1 MPKKSKGMNIL
12 VTGGAGYVGSIV
24 AEQLLAGGN
33 SVVVIDDLRMGHRDG
48 VPSGAKLVVGDISNG
63 KALDKV
69 FGAEK
74 IDAVVHMAAESLVGI
89 SMSDPMGCIENNVVG
104 SMNLLNHMLKHN
116 VSKIVFSSSAAVY
129 GEPRRIPIDERHPKE
144 PMNTYGESKIIFE
157 RILLWYGKA
166 YGIKHISL
174 RYFNAAGASE
184 MFGEDHRPET
194 HLLPNVLNVATDKK
208 RSVDIYGYDYD
219 TPDGTC
225 VRDYVHVVDIA
236 QAHVLA
242 LQKIDKLSGKAYNLG
257 SGNGNSVL
265 EVVEVS
271 RQVTGVDIAIRLR
284 ERRAGDPAV
293 LVASCGLAKKELGWR
308 PKFTKIEDIIDS
320 AWRWKSQHPNGYLK

>member
-24 AEQLLAGGN
+24 AEQLLARGN
-33 SVVVIDDLRMGHRDG
+33 NVVVIDDLRMGHRDG

-69 FGAEK
+69 FGSEK
-74 IDAVVHMAAESLVGI
+74 IEAVVHMAAESLVGI
-89 SMSDPMGCIENNVVG
+89 SMKDPRGCLEDNVVG
-104 SMNLLNHMLKHN
+104 GMNLLNHMLKN
-116 VSKIVFSSSAAVY
+116 KVSKIVFSSSAAIY
-129 GEPRRIPIDERHPKE
+129 GEPRRIPINEKHPKE
-144 PMNTYGESKIIFE
+144 PVNTYGESKIIFE
-157 RILLWYGKA
+157 RILFWYGKA

-184 MFGEDHRPET
+184 HFGEDHRPET
-194 HLLPNVLNVATDKK
+194 HLVPNVLKAATNKK
-208 RSVDIYGYDYD
+208 NPVDIYGYDYD

-242 LQKIDKLSGKAYNLG
+242 LQKIEKLSGKAYNLG
-257 SGNGNSVL
+257 SGKGNSVL
-265 EVVEVS
+265 EIVEVS
-271 RQVTGVDIAIRLR
+271 RQVTGVDIAVTLR

-293 LVASCGLAKKELGWR
+293 LVASCGMAKKELGWR
-308 PKFTKIEDIIDS
+308 PKYAKIEDIIDS
-320 AWRWKSQHPNGYLK
+320 AWRWKSQHPKGYKK

>member
-24 AEQLLAGGN
+24 AELLLERGN
-33 SVVVIDDLRMGHRDG
+33 SVVVIDDLRMGHRDA
-48 VPSGAKLVVGDISNG
+48 VPSGARLVVGDISNG
-63 KALDKV
+63 KALDAV
-69 FGAEK
+69 FGSEK
-74 IDAVVHMAAESLVGI
+74 IDAVVHMAAESLVGV
-89 SMSDPMGCIENNVVG
+89 SMRYPLECMENNVG
-104 SMNLLNHMLKHN
+104 GGMNLLNHMLKHN

-129 GEPRRIPIDERHPKE
+129 GEPRRIPINEKHPKA
-144 PMNTYGESKIIFE
+144 PVNTYGESKIMFE
-157 RILLWYGKA
+157 RILFWYGKA

-194 HLLPNVLNVATDKK
+194 HLVPNVLNAAVDKK
-208 RSVDIYGYDYD
+208 SSVDLYGYDYD

-257 SGNGNSVL
+257 SGHGNSVL
-265 EVVEVS
+265 EVIEVS
-271 RQVTGVDIAIRLR
+271 RQVTGVDIAVTLR

-293 LVASCGLAKKELGWR
+293 LVATCGLAKKELGWR

-320 AWRWKSQHPNGYLK
+320 AWRWKSRHPKGYKK

>member
-24 AEQLLAGGN
+24 AEQLLARGN
-33 SVVVIDDLRMGHRDG
+33 NVVVIDDLRMGHRDG

-69 FGAEK
+69 FGSEK
-74 IDAVVHMAAESLVGI
+74 IEAVVHMAAESLVGI
-89 SMSDPMGCIENNVVG
+89 SMKDPRGCLEDNVVG
-104 SMNLLNHMLKHN
+104 GMNLLNHMLKHK
-116 VSKIVFSSSAAVY
+116 VSKIVFSSSAAIY
-129 GEPRRIPIDERHPKE
+129 GEPRRIPINEKHPKE
-144 PMNTYGESKIIFE
+144 PVNTYGESKIIFE
-157 RILLWYGKA
+157 RILFWYGKA

-184 MFGEDHRPET
+184 LFGEDHRPET
-194 HLLPNVLNVATDKK
+194 HLVPNVLNAAINKK
-208 RSVDIYGYDYD
+208 NPVDIYGYDYD

-242 LQKIDKLSGKAYNLG
+242 LQKIDKLSDKAYNLG
-257 SGNGNSVL
+257 SGSGNSVL
-265 EVVEVS
+265 EIVEVS

>member
-1 MPKKSKGMNIL
+1 MPRKLKGMNIL

-24 AEQLLAGGN
+24 VEQLLERGN
-33 SVVVIDDLRMGHRDG
+33 SVVVIDDLSGGHRDG

-69 FGAEK
+69 FGDEK
-74 IDAVVHMAAESLVGI
+74 IDAVVHMAAESLVGV
-89 SMSDPMGCIENNVVG
+89 SMKDPRGCLGNNVG
-104 SMNLLNHMLKHN
+104 GGMNLLNHMLKHN

-129 GEPRRIPIDERHPKE
+129 GEPRRNPINEKHPKD
-144 PMNTYGESKIIFE
+144 PVNTYGESKIIFE
-157 RILLWYGKA
+157 RILFWYGKA

-184 MFGEDHRPET
+184 QFGEDHRPET
-194 HLLPNVLNVATDKK
+194 HLVPNVLNAAVDKK
-208 RSVDIYGYDYD
+208 SSVDIYGYDYD

-242 LQKIDKLSGKAYNLG
+242 LQKTDKLSGRAYNLG
-257 SGNGNSVL
+257 SGKGNSVL
-265 EVVEVS
+265 EVIEVS
-271 RQVTGVDIAIRLR
+271 RQVTGVDIAVTLR

-293 LVASCGLAKKELGWR
+293 LVASCGMAKKELGWR
-308 PKFTKIEDIIDS
+308 PKFTKIDDIVDS
-320 AWRWKSQHPNGYLK
+320 AWRWKAQHPKGYKK

>member
-1 MPKKSKGMNIL
+1 MPKKSTGMNIL

-24 AEQLLAGGN
+24 AELLLERGN

-48 VPSGAKLVVGDISNG
+48 VPSGARLVVGDINNG
-63 KALDKV
+63 KALDAV
-69 FGAEK
+69 FGSEK
-74 IDAVVHMAAESLVGI
+74 IDAVVHMAAESLVGV
-89 SMSDPMGCIENNVVG
+89 SMRDPLECMENNVG
-104 SMNLLNHMLKHN
+104 GGMNLLNHMLKHN

-129 GEPRRIPIDERHPKE
+129 GEPRRIPINEKHPKE
-144 PMNTYGESKIIFE
+144 PVNTYGESKIMFE
-157 RILLWYGKA
+157 RILFWYGKA

-194 HLLPNVLNVATDKK
+194 HLVPNVLNAAVNKK
-208 RSVDIYGYDYD
+208 SSVDIYGYDYD

-242 LQKIDKLSGKAYNLG
+242 LQKIGKLSGNAYNLG
-257 SGNGNSVL
+257 SGHGNSVL
-265 EVVEVS
+265 EVIEVS
-271 RQVTGVDIAIRLR
+271 RQVTGVDIAVTLR

-293 LVASCGLAKKELGWR
+293 LVASCGMAKKELGWR

-320 AWRWKSQHPNGYLK
+320 AWRWKSQHPKGYKK